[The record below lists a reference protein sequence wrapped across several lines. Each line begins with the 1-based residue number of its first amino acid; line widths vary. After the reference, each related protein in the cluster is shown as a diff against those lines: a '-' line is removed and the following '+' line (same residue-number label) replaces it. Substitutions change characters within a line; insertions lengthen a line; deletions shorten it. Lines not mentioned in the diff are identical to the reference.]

1 MNQKREIKE
10 LYNSVYGEEPSVE
23 VSTYLDDKLNLLKA
37 ANAARDLS
45 YRMRIQQ
52 LFDSYEQ
59 ERLHIRT
66 LRDETRRN
74 HTKMVKYVLT
84 VGITSAILA
93 VVLITHLAFVYF

>member
-1 MNQKREIKE
+1 MNQKQEIKE
-10 LYNSVYGEEPSVE
+10 LYTSVYGEEPSVQ
-23 VSTYLDDKLNLLKA
+23 VCSYLEDKLNLLKA

-59 ERLHIRT
+59 ERSNIRA
-66 LRDETRRN
+66 LRAETRRN

-84 VGITSAILA
+84 IGITSVILA
-93 VVLITHLAFVYF
+93 VVLVTHLIFVYA